1 MNTITIG
8 EGITPI
14 AILGQYEKEEIAYPA
29 AQILN
34 HEQNIAFDAVFVASS
49 LIALYEAFLNHVP
62 ESQQIKFEE
71 QFKYYI
77 NRMFDD
83 KEQYITKFNDNN
95 N

>member
-8 EGITPI
+8 EAITPI
-14 AILGQYEKEEIAYPA
+14 AILGQYEKEGIAYPA

-34 HEQNIAFDAVFVASS
+34 HEQNIAFDAVFVSSS
-49 LIALYEAFLNHVP
+49 LITLYEAFLNHVP

-71 QFKYYI
+71 QFKFYI

>member
-1 MNTITIG
+1 MF
-8 EGITPI
+8 EGFPD
-14 AILGQYEKEEIAYPA
+14 GP
-29 AQILN
+29 N
-34 HEQNIAFDAVFVASS
+34 SS
-49 LIALYEAFLNHVP
+49 LIVLYQAFLNNVP

-71 QFKYYI
+71 QFKFYI